1 MTQDPQARHEVP
13 DVFTP
18 AKLGPVTLRNRTI
31 KAATYEGMSHKS
43 LVTDRLIDFHV
54 QHAAGGVGMT
64 TVAYCAVAP
73 EGRTDRHQIL
83 WRPEALPGL
92 RKLTG
97 AVHAE
102 GAAISAQ
109 IGHAG
114 PVGNPKANGAPA
126 LSPSRHFHKTTLSF
140 TKVATRDDLARIV
153 KNHGDAATMAAEAG
167 FDAVE
172 VHLGHNYLASSFL
185 SPKLNHRD
193 DEYGGS
199 LENRARLALEMVR
212 EVRRAVGDRIAIIAK
227 LNMDDGYP
235 GGFWLDEAIVVAQ
248 WLEQSE
254 AVDALEMT
262 AGSSLLN
269 PMYLFKGDA
278 PLHEFAGVMPE
289 PLKTGIKLIGSRFL
303 HSYPYRDGYLL
314 EDAKQIRSHVK
325 LPMILLG
332 GITDRQIMDTA
343 MAEGF
348 EFVALGRALL
358 REPDLINRMQAD
370 ARTRSLCNHNNKC
383 MTKIYGGTRCV
394 LVPQPGARPPAQPP
408 SADATQVVEAAERLE
423 ARA

>member
-1 MTQDPQARHEVP
+1 MTQKPVAQHEAP
-13 DVFTP
+13 DVFAP
-18 AKLGPVTLRNRTI
+18 AELGPVTLRNRTI

-92 RKLTG
+92 RKLTD

-153 KNHGDAATMAAEAG
+153 AAHGDAATMAAEAG

-185 SPKLNHRD
+185 SPKLNHRT

-199 LENRARLALEMVR
+199 LENRARLALEMVQA
-212 EVRRAVGDRIAIIAK
+212 VRRAVGDRIAIIAK

-248 WLEQSE
+248 WLEQSG

-289 PLKTGIKLIGSRFL
+289 PLKTGIKLVGSRFL

-358 REPDLINRMQAD
+358 REPDLINRIQAD
-370 ARTRSLCNHNNKC
+370 ASTRSLCNHNNKC

-394 LVPQPGARPPAQPP
+394 LVPQSDGSPAAQAPA
-408 SADATQVVEAAERLE
+408 ADVSQVVEAAERLE